1 MCSDYSETFEDLYGY
16 QISER
21 DRSILQLI
29 RVTMVLLV
37 LFLFITIYFLF

>member
-16 QISER
+16 QISEK

-29 RVTMVLLV
+29 RVTMVLSV

>member
-16 QISER
+16 QISEK
-21 DRSILQLI
+21 DKSTLQLI

-37 LFLFITIYFLF
+37 LIFFITIYFLF